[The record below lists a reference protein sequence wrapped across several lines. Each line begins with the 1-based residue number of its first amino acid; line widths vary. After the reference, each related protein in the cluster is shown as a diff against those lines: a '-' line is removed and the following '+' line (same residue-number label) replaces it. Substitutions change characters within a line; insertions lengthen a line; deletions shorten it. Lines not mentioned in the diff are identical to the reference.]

1 MEKRM
6 KLRSALL
13 AATMMSLPMAA
24 VHAQAINGPYVA
36 GGAGINFLQNQNPR
50 LSVPG
55 ASATGNSQSGVG
67 PTAVIS
73 TGWGF
78 GNGFRAEL
86 EGDFRRN
93 STTTPNGG
101 ELKTGAMANV
111 IYDFVGLVPM
121 VQPYFGVGAGYQW
134 AFEQQPHGAGPGF
147 TYAGPTSERGAF
159 AYQAMLG
166 MAYPISAVPGL
177 ALTAEYR
184 FMGLEGS
191 RSYGVEVTPVA
202 GTPVHGSLTP
212 SKDFN
217 HSILIGM
224 RYAFDMA
231 PAAAAPIPMPVA
243 DMGAK
248 TFLVFFDWD
257 KYNLTSRGA
266 GIVREAASY
275 SQGSHYTRIDVDGNT
290 DTSGSPQY
298 NQGLSERRA
307 RTVADELVRDGVPQ
321 NAISM
326 HAYGDTKLLV
336 STGPG
341 VREPQNRRVE
351 IVFH

>member
-1 MEKRM
+1 MEISM

-13 AATMMSLPMAA
+13 AATMLSLPVAA
-24 VHAQAINGPYVA
+24 AYAQAINGPYVA
-36 GGAGINFLQNQNPR
+36 GGAGINFLQNQGPR
-50 LSVPG
+50 FSVPG
-55 ASATGNSQSGVG
+55 GAVMGNSQSAVG

-78 GNGFRAEL
+78 GNGIRAEI

-93 STTTPNGG
+93 ATTTPNGG

-134 AFEQQPHGAGPGF
+134 AIEQNPHGAGPGF
-147 TYAGPTSERGAF
+147 TYAGPTSYRSGF
-159 AYQAMLG
+159 AYQAILG
-166 MAYPISAVPGL
+166 MAYPIDAVPGL
-177 ALTAEYR
+177 AITAEYR

-202 GTPVHGSLTP
+202 GTPVHGSFTP
-212 SKDFN
+212 SQDYN

-224 RYAFDMA
+224 RYAFGMA
-231 PAAAAPIPMPVA
+231 PPAAPAPMPIA

-257 KYNLTSRGA
+257 KYNLTDRGA
-266 GIVREAASY
+266 GIVHEAASY
-275 SQGSHYTRIDVDGNT
+275 SQGNRYTRIDVDGNT
-290 DTSGSPQY
+290 DTSGTPQY

-307 RTVADELVRDGVPQ
+307 RTVAGELVRDGVPQ
-321 NAISM
+321 SAISM

-336 STGPG
+336 PTGPG